1 MPVVDKV
8 AADFQGQVDF
18 IAIAGW
24 ADVATTAVA
33 AEQLFSS
40 NLQWGLNEEIWGDFG
55 VIGQPTV
62 VLFTP
67 DSVEWTRWAGAR
79 GEASM
84 RDAIEQLLA
93 ASG

>member
-24 ADVATTAVA
+24 ADINTTAAA

-40 NLQWGLNEEIWGDFG
+40 NLQWGLDEQIWGDFG
-55 VIGQPTV
+55 IIGQPTV
-62 VLFTP
+62 ILFTP
-67 DSVEWTRWAGAR
+67 GGAEWKRWAGAV
-79 GEASM
+79 GEAGT
-84 RDAIEQLLA
+84 RQALQDLVA